1 MSTYHPYTI
10 FPLGD
15 AALTVEFSNS
25 IDIENNNKALQLF
38 YELKKAKIPHIKALV
53 PGYSSLT
60 IHYDVVALYRE
71 DQTAFETMAVTIERF
86 TENKLLSAAVGD
98 NQLIRIPVCYKKDFA
113 PDLHEVASLKNL
125 SVEEIINIHTSKE
138 YRVYMLGFVPG
149 FAYMGEVD
157 EKIAMPRRAQPRLQV
172 HAGSVG
178 ITGKQT
184 GVYPLETPGGW
195 QIIGRTPMKLFDKV
209 EANPAL
215 LQPGNRIQFYSI
227 TADEFKDYQSR
238 NS

>member
-15 AALTVEFSNS
+15 AALTVEFSNT
-25 IDIENNNKALQLF
+25 IDKENNNKAIQLF
-38 YELKKAKIPHIKALV
+38 HQLREAKIPYIKSLV

-60 IHYDVVALYRE
+60 VHYDVVALYN
-71 DQTAFETMAVTIERF
+71 DKQTAFETMAVMIENF
-86 TENKLLSAAVGD
+86 TEERKPSASSVD
-98 NQLIRIPVCYKKDFA
+98 ERLITIPVCYEKNFA
-113 PDLHEVASLKNL
+113 PDIFEVASLKNL
-125 SVEEIINIHTSKE
+125 SPEEVISIHSARE

-157 EKIAMPRRAQPRLQV
+157 EAIAVPRRDQPRLQV
-172 HAGSVG
+172 DAGSVG

-184 GVYPLETPGGW
+184 GIYPFNTPGGW
-195 QIIGRTPMKLFDKV
+195 QIIGRTPLKLFNKEEEQPV
-209 EANPAL
+209 L
-215 LQPGNRIQFYSI
+215 LQPGDRIKFHSI

-238 NS
+238 NT